1 MLTTENP
8 QIQKAIDAMISY
20 REVGMPKAIKRG
32 LIIGLIISVV
42 IDIIILWAE
51 GFAEAWAIALV
62 VTIILLIV
70 SGFAA
75 HANFYSKL
83 RRMYKRDIIPL
94 LVKDVC
100 DNAQFDELGGI
111 ARDVI
116 RRSRVFQWY
125 NSTYLKQEDYVSGIV
140 DKTAFEF
147 CEAHLGH
154 VEETRD
160 KDGKVHRRNVVDFDG
175 LVFCADFN
183 KDFSYHT
190 ILHSSRTFTILMRS
204 IKMESVDFNK
214 IFYTYCEDEQE
225 ARYIL
230 TPSLQE
236 RIVDLNRKLHTSLNT
251 KNIQISFFS
260 NRLVI
265 FAPTSKD
272 HFEPPQFKKIT
283 IERVEKDYD
292 CVKTLVDIIN
302 DLNLNTRIWTKK

>member
-1 MLTTENP
+1 MFTKVDP
-8 QIQKAIDAMISY
+8 QIQKAVDALSTY
-20 REVGMPKAIKRG
+20 REVAMPKAIKRG
-32 LIIGLIISVV
+32 LVIGLIISVV
-42 IDIIILWAE
+42 IDVIILWSE
-51 GFAEAWAIALV
+51 GVSEALPVALI
-62 VTIILLIV
+62 VTVIILII
-70 SGFAA
+70 SGFAGF
-75 HANFYSKL
+75 ANFFSKL
-83 RRMYKRDIIPL
+83 RRMYKRDVVPL
-94 LVKDVC
+94 LVRAVC

-116 RRSRVFQWY
+116 RRSRVFTWY
-125 NSTYLKQEDYVSGIV
+125 NTTTLKQEDYVSGVV

-147 CEAHLGH
+147 SEALLEH

-160 KDGKVHRRNVVDFDG
+160 KDGKVHRRNVTDFRG

-183 KDFSYHT
+183 KDFNYYT

-236 RIVDLNRKLHTSLNT
+236 RIVDLNRKLRSSLKT
-251 KNIQISFFS
+251 GDIQISFFS
-260 NRLVI
+260 NRLAI

-272 HFEPPQFKKIT
+272 HFEPPQFKKIS

-292 CVKTLVDIIN
+292 CIKALVEIIN